1 MAKEAR
7 VGARVPK
14 DGSEA
19 RTLESLKAEIR
30 RELGELDRQ
39 IVEATA
45 PPPVPLTNEER
56 IVSTLSDQHP
66 IDGVLGEIFMEL
78 GGKAYMKEWAEEN
91 PNKFIEKLLKAKPAI
106 NPIQG
111 RTGDLVIRIES
122 SLGRTSLDEDNIV
135 SVQ

>member
-1 MAKEAR
+1 MAKTAR
-7 VGARVPK
+7 IGPRVPL

-19 RTLESLKAEIR
+19 RTLETLKAEIR

-56 IVSTLSDQHP
+56 LLSTLSDQHP
-66 IDGVLGEIFMEL
+66 IDGMVGEVFMRK
-78 GGKAYMKEWAEEN
+78 GGMDWLEDWAGRNEN
-91 PNKFIEKLLKAKPAI
+91 RFMSMFLKSKPTI
-106 NPIQG
+106 NPISG

-122 SLGRTSLDEDNIV
+122 SLGRTSLDDQQVIDVN
-135 SVQ
+135 